1 MKCSL
6 APILA
11 VKPFTRLSLPAIFRA
26 CTTYARAACKCQ
38 VPFSP
43 ELCHREMHA
52 TQNSDS
58 HLLEYQLLPH
68 PSDVLRVTR
77 DLSAS
82 CIRHDTY
89 TEKKL
94 LRTWSRGKA
103 AGLSTSSTSS
113 RSMSRTNSFGK
124 PCTPETVLWNEPH
137 PKPET
142 QEEMVHELPARV
154 ACWL

>member
-1 MKCSL
+1 MKCSF

-11 VKPFTRLSLPAIFRA
+11 VRPFTRLSLPATFRA
-26 CTTYARAACKCQ
+26 CTTYASAACKRQ

-52 TQNSDS
+52 TLNRDS

-68 PSDVLRVTR
+68 SSDVLRVTR

-82 CIRHDTY
+82 CIRHETY
-89 TEKKL
+89 TKKKL

-113 RSMSRTNSFGK
+113 RSRSRTNSVGK
-124 PCTPETVLWNEPH
+124 PWTPETVLWNEPH

-142 QEEMVHELPARV
+142 QEEMVRELPARV
-154 ACWL
+154 A